1 MLPRDDAE
9 LKFVPPI
16 FNLELLEAAPPPLPP
31 LVPSAESCLPLVP
44 PPAAVAPNAVEFIPA
59 PPVEVVETPPAP
71 TKKSKV
77 QFTDNKWA
85 SILNETDALIE
96 QQPSAMNS
104 LAELMNE
111 GMDDIHMTS
120 NDAQGFGMMRQNM
133 NNSITSAAPK
143 VMEDPETGKLLE
155 VAPEVAKAM
164 TRDYSQLMKAIN
176 NKKGIS

>member
-1 MLPRDDAE
+1 MDSKTLIKALKTAVREVIKEELTEILRDGLQDTITE
-9 LKFVPPI
+9 MKQ
-16 FNLELLEAAPPPLPP
+16 
-31 LVPSAESCLPLVP
+31 
-44 PPAAVAPNAVEFIPA
+44 PARTTNMPGHRNS
-59 PPVEVVETPPAP
+59 PPAP
-71 TKKSKV
+71 IKKSKV

-133 NNSITSAAPK
+133 NNSMTPAAPK

>member
-1 MLPRDDAE
+1 MDSKTLIKALKTAVRQVIKEELTEILRDGLQDTITEMKQPAKKTNNIAE
-9 LKFVPPI
+9 RTQSRQT
-16 FNLELLEAAPPPLPP
+16 AAPKRKPLF
-31 LVPSAESCLPLVP
+31 E
-44 PPAAVAPNAVEFIPA
+44 
-59 PPVEVVETPPAP
+59 
-71 TKKSKV
+71 
-77 QFTDNKWA
+77 DNKWA
-85 SILNETDALIE
+85 SVLNETDALVE

-120 NDAQGFGMMRQNM
+120 NDARGFGMMRQNM
-133 NNSITSAAPK
+133 NNSMTASAPK

>member
-1 MLPRDDAE
+1 MDSKTLIKALKIAVREVIKEE
-9 LKFVPPI
+9 LTDILREGLQSTITEMTQPKKQVKVDPNKVIHVEPKMV
-16 FNLELLEAAPPPLPP
+16 N
-31 LVPSAESCLPLVP
+31 ESGRKP
-44 PPAAVAPNAVEFIPA
+44 
-59 PPVEVVETPPAP
+59 
-71 TKKSKV
+71 KV

-104 LAELMNE
+104 LTELMNE

-133 NNSITSAAPK
+133 QSAIGIAPTAPS
-143 VMEDPETGKLLE
+143 VMEDPETGKVFD
-155 VAPEVAKAM
+155 VAPEVAQAM

-176 NKKGIS
+176 KKKGM